1 MSNSNPI
8 AQQICE
14 AFQRT
19 GVRATAQRY
28 FVLEHL
34 LTVRD
39 HASVEDLWAALNS
52 KQPLAS
58 RATVYNSLHAL
69 VGAGLVREFTLDG
82 KAARY
87 DANLDRHHHFICDIC
102 GDMED
107 IDWFDLPGIDASP
120 RSIRSFE
127 VVLRGVCAKCK

>member
-1 MSNSNPI
+1 MSNPI
-8 AQQICE
+8 SVAQQICD
-14 AFQRT
+14 AFHRT

-39 HASVEDLWAALNS
+39 HASVEELWSALNT

-69 VGAGLVREFTLDG
+69 VEAGLVREFTLDG

-87 DANLDRHHHFICDIC
+87 DANLERHHHFICDNC
-102 GDMED
+102 GGMED
-107 IDWFDLPGIDASP
+107 IDWFDLPGIHVSP

-127 VVLRGVCAKCK
+127 AVLRGVCTKCQ